1 MGRKGSNL
9 LGRSIP
15 LVHGLSLFHLVSPAG
30 PDFNLVINKRSS
42 WLGIVPL
49 YNKLFFQKVAKH
61 QEQKASIIL
70 PPLLRRSQGLCTS
83 IRHQAPRTPW
93 GSGSSPSPHVL
104 SSLQSQVVRWAKGS
118 IFSVIRR
125 RKKSMFCIREEET
138 HLSRPFGSSGVCAQ
152 GPGARQGRPS
162 SSSENLVSYLFMLY
176 VCQTPHPPL
185 SSSVKLTFSFVKSD
199 QSLPILKIQG
209 VFYCYC
215 YCQIT

>member
-9 LGRSIP
+9 LRRSIP
-15 LVHGLSLFHLVSPAG
+15 LVHGLSLLHLVRPAG

-49 YNKLFFQKVAKH
+49 YNKLFFQKSLKK
-61 QEQKASIIL
+61 QEQKVSIIL
-70 PPLLRRSQGLCTS
+70 PPLLQHSQGLCTS
-83 IRHQAPRTPW
+83 IRHRAPRTPW

-104 SSLQSQVVRWAKGS
+104 SSLQSQVVRWAKGTYFLLLS
-118 IFSVIRR
+118 AEKKYVLYQRR
-125 RKKSMFCIREEET
+125 RNP
-138 HLSRPFGSSGVCAQ
+138 PFEAIWQFRRVRARAGSS
-152 GPGARQGRPS
+152 PGATLVFFWKLGFLSIHVNTFVRPPS
-162 SSSENLVSYLFMLY
+162 LS
-176 VCQTPHPPL
+176 